1 MFSKKEMIKIMIPL
15 ILEQML
21 NTAVGMADTL
31 MVSSIGESAIS
42 GVSLVDNINAL
53 LFTLFSA
60 LCTGGAIVTAHF
72 IGAHNEEKA
81 RNSAANLVFS
91 SVSLALLMSVVAL
104 AGNRLLIQ
112 LFYGSIEESVMQSAR
127 TYFFYSAF
135 TYAFTALY
143 NSCSSLFRVMGITRV
158 SLVASIMANII
169 NICGNAL
176 FLYGFHWGVAGIA
189 VATLIAKVCS
199 AMFMMTVLTRRN
211 RVVYLEVKKI
221 FRPKWDMIKQILS
234 IGVPNGI
241 ESSIFQI
248 GKVLV
253 SGVTAMLGTT
263 SIAANAVAST
273 ISGFAVIPGNAVG
286 LTITTV
292 VGQIVG
298 SGDNKLAIKKTRTL
312 LLWSYFC
319 VGITCT
325 LLFILCPEVVG
336 LYHLEDVTKPLAVK
350 ILRFYS
356 IICVLFWTPSFALP
370 NALRAVKEVK
380 YTMVVSIA
388 SMWIWRILLAYAFA
402 IYMNFGVIGIWMAMG
417 VDWVCRSICFY
428 IRFFHGKWQDRPV
441 LQQE

>member
-21 NTAVGMADTL
+21 NTAVGMVDTM

-60 LCTGGAIVTAHF
+60 LCMGGAIVTAHF
-72 IGAHNEEKA
+72 IGSHNEEKA

-91 SVSLALLMSVVAL
+91 SVSLAIVMSVVAF
-104 AGNRLLIQ
+104 AGNRYLIQ
-112 LFYGSIEESVMQSAR
+112 LFYGNIEESVMQSAH

-143 NSCSSLFRVMGITRV
+143 NSCSSLFRIMGITRV

-169 NICGNAL
+169 NISGNAL

-189 VATLIAKVCS
+189 IATLIAKLCS
-199 AMFMMTVLTRRN
+199 AMFMMFVLTRRN
-211 RVVYLEVKKI
+211 RAIYLEVKKI
-221 FRPKWDMIKQILS
+221 FRPNWNMVKQIMS

-241 ESSIFQI
+241 ESSIFQV

-263 SIAANAVAST
+263 AIAANAVAST
-273 ISGFAVIPGNAVG
+273 ISGFAIIPGNAVG
-286 LTITTV
+286 LTMTTV
-292 VGQIVG
+292 VGQIAG
-298 SGDNKLAIKKTRTL
+298 SGDNLLAVKKAKTL
-312 LLWSYFC
+312 MLWSYIC
-319 VGITCT
+319 VGITCS
-325 LLFILCPEVVG
+325 LLFILCPNIVG
-336 LYHLEDVTKPLAVK
+336 LYYLEETTSALTVK
-350 ILRFYS
+350 ILKFYS
-356 IICVLFWTPSFALP
+356 IIGALFWPMAFALP

-388 SMWIWRILLAYAFA
+388 SMWIWRIMLAYAFA
-402 IYMNFGVIGIWMAMG
+402 IYMNLGVIGIWMAMG
-417 VDWVCRSICFY
+417 VDWICRGICFY
-428 IRFFHGKWQDRPV
+428 TRFFHGKWQNRPV